1 MFITA
6 TGQKQSLI
14 VPEVSRAVSVNAF
27 GGKHLLDHDLD
38 LDVAFDLDLDLDEDE
53 DHDQIMAKSSRSS
66 RRRTSW
72 KVKKVSATLD
82 CQVTLTNVS
91 QLLAARSSL

>member
-6 TGQKQSLI
+6 TGQKQCLV

-27 GGKHLLDHDLD
+27 GGKQLLDHDLD
-38 LDVAFDLDLDLDEDE
+38 LDVAFDLDLDEDE
-53 DHDQIMAKSSRSS
+53 DHDQILAKSSRSS

>member
-1 MFITA
+1 M
-6 TGQKQSLI
+6 
-14 VPEVSRAVSVNAF
+14 SVNAF
-27 GGKHLLDHDLD
+27 GGKQLLDHDLD
-38 LDVAFDLDLDLDEDE
+38 LDVAFDLDLDLDLDEDE

-72 KVKKVSATLD
+72 KVKKVSATLE

>member
-6 TGQKQSLI
+6 TGQKQCLV

-27 GGKHLLDHDLD
+27 GGKQQLDHDLYLD
-38 LDVAFDLDLDLDEDE
+38 LALDLDEDQ
-53 DHDQIMAKSSRSS
+53 DQILAKSSRSS

>member
-1 MFITA
+1 M
-6 TGQKQSLI
+6 
-14 VPEVSRAVSVNAF
+14 PEVSRAVSVNAF
-27 GGKHLLDHDLD
+27 GGKQLLDHDLD
-38 LDVAFDLDLDLDEDE
+38 LDVAFDLDLDEDE
-53 DHDQIMAKSSRSS
+53 DHDQILAKSSRSS

-72 KVKKVSATLD
+72 KIKKVSATLE